1 MLASFTCETFLTSYS
16 LLKVEYD
23 WDLNNNNQYLGEK
36 VAKMLHNFTI
46 NPPIKKEIEEKTNKG
61 HAPVSYYKAQL
72 HRIFE
77 QSSVRQ
83 HSNEESIVSPQ

>member
-1 MLASFTCETFLTSYS
+1 
-16 LLKVEYD
+16 
-23 WDLNNNNQYLGEK
+23 
-36 VAKMLHNFTI
+36 MLHNFTI